1 MSEHDQPSD
10 ELAPYPRPA
19 DPTGPYPRPADPTG
33 PRPKPADPTGPRPK
47 PAADRPAAGRSY
59 FPASPITPGRWN
71 PADLRIR
78 RATRRSP

>member
-10 ELAPYPRPA
+10 ELAPH
-19 DPTGPYPRPADPTG
+19 PRPADPTG
-33 PRPKPADPTGPRPK
+33 PRPKPAV
-47 PAADRPAAGRSY
+47 DRPAAGHSY

-78 RATRRSP
+78 RTTRRSP